1 MDKIRLGIIGF
12 GGMGQAHA
20 ANLLAGKVARC
31 ELVAAC
37 DAVEANLKK
46 FPQLR
51 GFATPEELFA
61 AKCVDAV
68 LIATPHFA
76 HTSLG
81 IAGLE
86 AGLHVLVEKPI
97 SVHRADAER
106 LIAAHK
112 NPRQVFGG
120 MFNQRTDPYYQAI
133 RRLVQGGELG
143 TIRRVNWT
151 ITNWYRTHAY
161 YGMGGWRATWKGEGG
176 GVLLN
181 QCPHNLDLFQ
191 WIFGMPS
198 RITGFCSFGR
208 YHDIEVEDD
217 VTAYFEYPDGAHASF
232 ITSTGEAPGTNRLEI
247 AAERGRLVYE
257 DDKLTFTRKSFPK
270 LPGAEASVE
279 LPDVLGKYEPEDAA
293 SSPVGPGEIIVRE
306 GKLVLKID
314 GQPDFELTV
323 DKDLKIS
330 ASNFPDGVS
339 AKFGADKDG
348 KIIKIIA
355 ATSAGEIVFIR
366 KTFVKQSAAKTEDPK
381 LARLKALE
389 GTYTA
394 EMAGLP
400 VVKISVRD
408 GKLVIEP
415 EGQNPVSDAK
425 LSDKDE
431 LTGAGLPEG
440 FTVTIQRDKDGKV
453 TGMLVKTPMGDA
465 VFTRK
470 PAA

>member
-20 ANLLAGKVARC
+20 KNLLAGKVARC

-61 AKCVDAV
+61 AKCCDAV

-81 IAGLE
+81 IASLE

-112 NPRQVFGG
+112 NKKQVFAA

-133 RRLVQGGELG
+133 RTLIQSGELG
-143 TIRRVNWT
+143 QVRRVQWT
-151 ITNWYRTHAY
+151 ITNWFRTHAY

-191 WIFGMPS
+191 WMFGMPK
-198 RITGFCSFGR
+198 RVTGFCTFGR

-217 VTAYFEYPDGAHASF
+217 VTAYFEYADGTTATF

-247 AAERGRLVYE
+247 AAEGGRIVYE
-257 DDKLTFTRKSFPK
+257 DDKITFTKNTVPMSEFSKTSPEAFGRPATINVPVSAPDHGGQHNAILQNFTDAI
-270 LPGAEASVE
+270 LDGATLLSPAEEGIHSVE
-279 LPDVLGKYEPEDAA
+279 LANSILLSAWTGKAVELPLNGAVYEAA
-293 SSPVGPGEIIVRE
+293 LNE
-306 GKLVLKID
+306 KI
-314 GQPDFELTV
+314 
-323 DKDLKIS
+323 
-330 ASNFPDGVS
+330 
-339 AKFGADKDG
+339 
-348 KIIKIIA
+348 
-355 ATSAGEIVFIR
+355 ATS
-366 KTFVKQSAAKTEDPK
+366 KPKAKPTVQAVADLSK
-381 LARLKALE
+381 S
-389 GTYTA
+389 
-394 EMAGLP
+394 
-400 VVKISVRD
+400 VV
-408 GKLVIEP
+408 
-415 EGQNPVSDAK
+415 
-425 LSDKDE
+425 
-431 LTGAGLPEG
+431 
-440 FTVTIQRDKDGKV
+440 
-453 TGMLVKTPMGDA
+453 
-465 VFTRK
+465 
-470 PAA
+470 

>member
-1 MDKIRLGIIGF
+1 MDKVRLGIIGF

-20 ANLLAGKVARC
+20 KNLLAGKVARC

-46 FPQLR
+46 FPEIR

-112 NPRQVFGG
+112 NKKQIFAA
-120 MFNQRTDPYYQAI
+120 MFNQRTDPYYKAI
-133 RRLVQGGELG
+133 RELVRGGELG
-143 TIRRVNWT
+143 QVRRVQWT
-151 ITNWYRTHAY
+151 ITNWFRTGAY

-191 WIFGMPS
+191 WIFGMPK

-217 VTAYFEYPDGAHASF
+217 VTAYMEYDDGMTATF

-247 AAERGRLVYE
+247 AAERGRIVYE
-257 DDKLTFTRKSFPK
+257 DDKITYTRNEVPMSEFSKTSPEAFGRPKTENVPVNAPDHGGQHIAILQNFTDAI
-270 LPGAEASVE
+270 LDGAVLLSPAEEGIHSVE
-279 LPDVLGKYEPEDAA
+279 LANSILLSAWTGKAVELPISGAVYEKALNE
-293 SSPVGPGEIIVRE
+293 
-306 GKLVLKID
+306 KI
-314 GQPDFELTV
+314 
-323 DKDLKIS
+323 
-330 ASNFPDGVS
+330 
-339 AKFGADKDG
+339 
-348 KIIKIIA
+348 
-355 ATSAGEIVFIR
+355 ATS
-366 KTFVKQSAAKTEDPK
+366 KPKAKPTVQAIADLSK
-381 LARLKALE
+381 S
-389 GTYTA
+389 
-394 EMAGLP
+394 
-400 VVKISVRD
+400 VV
-408 GKLVIEP
+408 
-415 EGQNPVSDAK
+415 
-425 LSDKDE
+425 
-431 LTGAGLPEG
+431 
-440 FTVTIQRDKDGKV
+440 
-453 TGMLVKTPMGDA
+453 
-465 VFTRK
+465 
-470 PAA
+470 